1 MTIDKQEFLI
11 ELQEKGFGILRT
23 KRADY
28 TGSSDVLDIF
38 KDLSLRTGV
47 AAGKLIEYEI
57 EKKKMRIRN
66 LSGKENI
73 NHESVEDN
81 LLDIMNYHFLALCL
95 DLEHILPDN
104 IDQASRMKDDYWSRM
119 NLGEAKDTT
128 GGESEAESMSEWE
141 MSELLKS
148 GSVEDQAVE
157 SSDMDA
163 AALGLETDYT
173 VIEYRTGDPYRDELI
188 RLAQTDVHLNLWPN
202 VLRLVI
208 SRLHGDLNE
217 PLSVGEALSPRYY
230 PKWLMAFDKHKL
242 EKSEAE
248 LWKDIEAYF
257 TFEKAKSDYPD
268 AITKTIT
275 MIDNEINL
283 GRIKI

>member
-1 MTIDKQEFLI
+1 MTINQQEFLI

-47 AAGKLIEYEI
+47 TARKLIEYEI

-95 DLEHILPDN
+95 DLEHILPD
-104 IDQASRMKDDYWSRM
+104 D
-119 NLGEAKDTT
+119 LGD
-128 GGESEAESMSEWE
+128 GGESMTEEEIGS
-141 MSELLKS
+141 LLKENEKLPG
-148 GSVEDQAVE
+148 GSLFNQSILTGKGDLSKAIE

-202 VLRLVI
+202 VLKLI
-208 SRLHGDLNE
+208 INRLHGDLNE
-217 PLSVGEALSPRYY
+217 PLPVEEALYLGHY
-230 PKWLMAFDKHKL
+230 PKWLMAFDKYKL

-257 TFEKAKSDYPD
+257 IFEKAESDYPD